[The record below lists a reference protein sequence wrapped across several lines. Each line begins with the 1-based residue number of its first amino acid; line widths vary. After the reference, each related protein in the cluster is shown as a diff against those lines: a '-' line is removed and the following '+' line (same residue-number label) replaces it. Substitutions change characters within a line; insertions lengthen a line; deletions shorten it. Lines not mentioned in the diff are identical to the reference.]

1 MDDRIRKIADHYG
14 IRLQIIQL
22 IQEAAELIE
31 AGTKFTFDA
40 DAGYNHL
47 SEEIA
52 DVEIMT
58 EQIKYLTGSHGLVEA
73 WKGKKLERQMGRIKG
88 EE

>member
-1 MDDRIRKIADHYG
+1 MDDRIRQIAEHYG

-31 AGTKFTFDA
+31 AGTEFTFDA
-40 DAGYNHL
+40 DAAYDHL
-47 SEEIA
+47 GEEIA

-73 WKGKKLERQMGRIKG
+73 WKEKKLERQMGRIKG